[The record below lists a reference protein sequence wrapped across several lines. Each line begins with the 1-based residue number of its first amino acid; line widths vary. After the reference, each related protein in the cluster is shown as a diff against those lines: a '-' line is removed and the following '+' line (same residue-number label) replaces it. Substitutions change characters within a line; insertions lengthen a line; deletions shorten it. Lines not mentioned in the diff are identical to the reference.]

1 MYKIVTLKANARKSS
16 LENACDVKFVQNVT
30 LKANAQKIITF
41 KMLLAPNMYKII
53 TVKANPKEI
62 ITLKCM

>member
-1 MYKIVTLKANARKSS
+1 MPHMYKIITLKGKCSGNHH
-16 LENACDVKFVQNVT
+16 
-30 LKANAQKIITF
+30 F

-62 ITLKCM
+62 VTLKCM